1 MKFTS
6 WLAFSIDR
14 TSKTPIFE
22 QICEFIRKQAIS
34 GELSE
39 GTRLPPTRVFAT
51 ELGVSRSTVITAY
64 EQLEAEGY
72 LQGLRG
78 SGYTVCAMGQVEL
91 QGHGDRRQAANSELQ
106 VEPAKPFEISQA
118 DLRLFPHR
126 QWAKTVKRVCQTIH
140 SSMLAGGSPFG
151 SFELREAIADHV
163 SEWRG
168 IDASPHQIIVTAGS
182 TDALETC
189 IRALCEAGEA
199 IGLEEPGYLPVRRFA
214 EDYGLAACF
223 LNIDANGAEL
233 PDLGAEPRL
242 VVLTPSQQFPLGG
255 AMAPSR
261 RLEFIQWAEGNNAWV
276 VEDDYDSEFRYSGRP
291 IPAMAGFDRL
301 KRTIYIGSFSK
312 TFSNSLRLGYMIAPE
327 RLVETFH
334 STMKQ
339 TGVKA
344 SYMPQPALAEFM
356 KSGEF
361 HRHLRRVRRTYG
373 ERRRFLLNR
382 LERDFSEFGTF
393 RDHQA
398 GMQVVLHLNSRFEDF
413 RVARRAAE
421 RGMSVQPLS
430 HYSHGNARHNGLIL
444 GFCGSTEDEL
454 GQALDLLLSCF
465 VDFQSDNRKPDQMSL
480 GT

>member
-1 MKFTS
+1 MKLTS

-22 QICEFIRKQAIS
+22 QICGFIREQAIS
-34 GELSE
+34 GELPE

-51 ELGVSRSTVITAY
+51 DLGISRSTVVTAY

-91 QGHGDRRQAANSELQ
+91 QGQGTRTLSATSETK

-126 QWAKTVKRVCQTIH
+126 QWATTVKRVCRTNPQ
-140 SSMLAGGSPFG
+140 SMLAGGSLFG
-151 SFELREAIADHV
+151 CFELREAIADHV

-168 IDASPHQIIVTAGS
+168 INASAHQVIITAGS
-182 TDALETC
+182 TDALEIC
-189 IRALCEAGEA
+189 VRAVCKTGDA

-214 EDYGLAACF
+214 SDYGLATSF
-223 LNIDANGAEL
+223 LNIDGNGAEL
-233 PDLGAEPRL
+233 PSQGDHARL

-255 AMAPSR
+255 AMSPSR
-261 RLEFIQWAEGNNAWV
+261 RLEFIHWAEENNAWV

-291 IPAMAGFDRL
+291 IPAMAGFDCL

-327 RLVETFH
+327 GLVENFH
-334 STMKQ
+334 SAMKQ
-339 TGVKA
+339 IGVKA

-373 ERRRFLLNR
+373 ERRKFLLNR
-382 LERDFSEFGTF
+382 LERDFTDFGSF
-393 RDHQA
+393 KDHQA

-413 RVARRAAE
+413 RISQHAADK
-421 RGMSVQPLS
+421 GMSVQPLS
-430 HYSHGNARHNGLIL
+430 YYSTGDLSHNGLIL
-444 GFCGSTEDEL
+444 GFCGSTEEEL
-454 GQALDLLLSCF
+454 GRALDLLLSCF
-465 VDFQSDNRKPDQMSL
+465 SE
-480 GT
+480 T

>member
-1 MKFTS
+1 MKLTS

-22 QICEFIRKQAIS
+22 QICGFIREQAIS
-34 GELSE
+34 GELPE

-91 QGHGDRRQAANSELQ
+91 QEQRARKPSATSEMQADLAR
-106 VEPAKPFEISQA
+106 PFEISQA

-126 QWAKTVKRVCQTIH
+126 QWATTVKRVCRTGPQ
-140 SSMLAGGSPFG
+140 SMLTGGALFG
-151 SFELREAIADHV
+151 SLELREAIADHV

-168 IDASPHQIIVTAGS
+168 VDASAHQVIVTAGS

-189 IRALCEAGEA
+189 VRTMCETGDT

-214 EDYGLAACF
+214 QDYGLKPCF
-223 LNIDANGAEL
+223 LAIDGSGAEL
-233 PDLGAEPRL
+233 PASRNKPRL
-242 VVLTPSQQFPLGG
+242 VALTPSQQFPLGG

-261 RLEFIQWAEGNNAWV
+261 RLEFINWAKENNAWL

-312 TFSNSLRLGYMIAPE
+312 IFSSSLRLGYMIVPE
-327 RLVETFH
+327 SLVEQFH
-334 STMKQ
+334 SAMKQ

-361 HRHLRRVRRTYG
+361 HRHLRRVRRIYG
-373 ERRRFLLNR
+373 ERRKFLLNR
-382 LERDFSEFGTF
+382 LERDFSEIGWFK
-393 RDHQA
+393 DHQA
-398 GMQVVLHLNSRFEDF
+398 GMQVVLHLSSRFEDF
-413 RVARRAAE
+413 RISRGAAE
-421 RGMSVQPLS
+421 KGMSVQPLS
-430 HYSHGNARHNGLIL
+430 HYSIGEVRHNGLIL
-444 GFCGSTEDEL
+444 GFCRSIEEEL
-454 GQALDLLLSCF
+454 GRALDLLLSCF
-465 VDFQSDNRKPDQMSL
+465 SE
-480 GT
+480 T